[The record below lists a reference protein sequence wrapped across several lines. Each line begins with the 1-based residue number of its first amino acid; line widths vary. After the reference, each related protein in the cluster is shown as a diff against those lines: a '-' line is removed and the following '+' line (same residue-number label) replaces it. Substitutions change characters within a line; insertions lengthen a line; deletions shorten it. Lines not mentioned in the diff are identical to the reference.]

1 MFFKKALLNNDL
13 INILNGYIGNW
24 IYRIYNTFEFK
35 KNVSYRHTA
44 VGYFLLILYIY
55 IYNVRPSN
63 VFCLF
68 WHTMAASYPFPG
80 SLPLLSGQRFLKETP
95 GLSISQPVPSF
106 RIPRSKDLSLPEV
119 FEGGNLFFG
128 GFAAFCFSGN
138 LILFPA
144 SKGEGGIS

>member
-1 MFFKKALLNNDL
+1 MDILEIGYIEYIILLNS
-13 INILNGYIGNW
+13 
-24 IYRIYNTFEFK
+24 K
-35 KNVSYRHTA
+35 KRKLQAHSRRLFFIDIIH
-44 VGYFLLILYIY
+44 IY

-68 WHTMAASYPFPG
+68 WHTMAPSYPFPG

-106 RIPRSKDLSLPEV
+106 RIPRSKDLGLPEV